1 LTAFD
6 RLDFL
11 YLPSRDPAAEA
22 SYFVETVGGE
32 LVFAI
37 EAFGTRVAMV
47 KLTDE
52 APALLFAGHLD
63 GERPILVYRVADLEA
78 AIAEL
83 RESGCDVSEPFG
95 IPPGPCAEIT
105 TPGGHR
111 LAIYELTRPETLD
124 HLAGRRD
131 F

>member
-1 LTAFD
+1 M
-6 RLDFL
+6 
-11 YLPSRDPAAEA
+11 PSRDPAAEA

-83 RESGCDVSEPFG
+83 RESGCDVSEPFW

-111 LAIYELTRPETLD
+111 LAIYELTRPETPAR
-124 HLAGRRD
+124 LAGRRD

>member
-11 YLPSRDPAAEA
+11 YMPSRDPAAEA
-22 SYFVETVGGE
+22 SYFVETVDGE

-63 GERPILVYRVADLEA
+63 GERPILVYRVADLDA
-78 AIAEL
+78 AITEL
-83 RESGCDVSEPFG
+83 KASGCEVSEPFG
-95 IPPGPCAEIT
+95 IPHGPCAEIEA
-105 TPGGHR
+105 PGGHR
-111 LAIYELTRPETLD
+111 VAIYELTRPEAPE